1 MLKACRPVVT
11 SEYLKELAQEL
22 GATLIGFG
30 DVSYK
35 LAGELKHLSYAISI
49 AISDSPVEV
58 VKTPRFIAYSNQS
71 VGLDVKLES
80 IQKKLVFLLRSCG
93 HKCLAIPPDS
103 LRKDN
108 RFIAR
113 LYSLFPHK
121 TAATCSGLGWVG
133 KSGLLINE
141 QYGPRLSWATILT
154 DMPPENIGRPYYAS
168 QCGGCSICVRACPV
182 GAIENTDWIRGATKP
197 VVNYLICSQNLQRNK
212 QIIGKAICGLCVLA
226 CPVGQGKGSKEA
238 SIW

>member
-1 MLKACRPVVT
+1 MLKASRLVLT
-11 SEYLKELAQEL
+11 SEYLKELALEL
-22 GATLIGFG
+22 GATLTGFG
-30 DVSYK
+30 DVSYN
-35 LAGELKHLSYAISI
+35 LAGELKHIPYAISI
-49 AISDSPVEV
+49 AILDSPVEV

-71 VGLDVKLES
+71 ASLDAKLEF

-113 LYSLFPHK
+113 LFSLFPHK

-133 KSGLLINE
+133 KSGLLVNK

-154 DMPPENIGRPYYAS
+154 DLPLENVDRPYYAS
-168 QCGGCSICVRACPV
+168 QCGGCNICVRACPV
-182 GAIENTDWIRGATKP
+182 GAIENTDWIWGTTRP
-197 VVNYLICSQNLQRNK
+197 SVNYLSCSQNLQRNK
-212 QIIGKAICGLCVLA
+212 QIIGKAICGICVLA
-226 CPVGQGKGSKEA
+226 CPVGRGKDSKGA